1 MLTFKEKVNNM
12 LPHEIKPDT
21 KLCTI
26 LGYNAQTGYTRKYF
40 NKILKKQG
48 INATAIA
55 LNISDEHFDFT
66 MGNVGESKVERMMIE
81 KEFQQKAV
89 TYCDMLNEA
98 AQREQRVEF
107 VEIEGGKIKGYC
119 LDDDVEALFEN
130 PEFLD
135 DQIRFVAKMMLLAN
149 RWYGA
154 AIDLDTIP
162 VLIGEK

>member
-1 MLTFKEKVNNM
+1 MH
-12 LPHEIKPDT
+12 PHEIQPDT

-40 NKILKKQG
+40 NKVLKKQG

-66 MGNVGESKVERMMIE
+66 MSNVAQSKVDRMMIE

-89 TYCDMLNEA
+89 QYCDSLNDTA
-98 AQREQRVEF
+98 KREQRVDFIE
-107 VEIEGGKIKGYC
+107 VEEGRIKGYC
-119 LDDDVEALFEN
+119 LDDEVNSLFEK

-135 DQIRFVAKMMLLAN
+135 DQIRFVAKMMLVAN

-154 AIDLDTIP
+154 KVDLDEIP
-162 VLIGEK
+162 LLIGD